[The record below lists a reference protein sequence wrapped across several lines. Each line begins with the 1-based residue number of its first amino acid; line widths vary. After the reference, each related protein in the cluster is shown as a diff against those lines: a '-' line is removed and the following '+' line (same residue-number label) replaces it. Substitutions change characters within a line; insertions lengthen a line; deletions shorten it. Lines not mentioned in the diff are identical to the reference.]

1 MRRRFRMTSSGRGPN
16 DPWFRIGTLDVG
28 TTVLW
33 TILSVVAMLFG
44 AATMRTPL
52 ADAFMLDP
60 EQILHGE
67 IWRVVTWPFSY
78 PGGVGIWPLLAI
90 VMFWYFGKDLE
101 EHLLGRSRMLQFV
114 LSVTVIFAVVAVAIH
129 AIFGNNGS
137 LVVDSTLSTVELVV
151 LLAWIG
157 EWPHRRFLFNIPA
170 WVFGA
175 VILALSLIQYLQ
187 YGVWWMALYLVVG
200 LMLST
205 VAARSLGML
214 SEHHALPKL
223 HLPHRNRRRGTA
235 RHQHGPRAR
244 RIHRHPSQGPTVVAG
259 PWEGSA
265 AQSGSAD
272 QARMDALLEKIHE
285 KGQASLSKS
294 EQKELLE
301 LRERLRRR

>member
-1 MRRRFRMTSSGRGPN
+1 MTSSGRGPN

-33 TILSVVAMLFG
+33 TMLSVVAMLFG
-44 AATMRTPL
+44 AAMMRTTQSHVL
-52 ADAFMLDP
+52 VLDP
-60 EQILHGE
+60 ERILHGE
-67 IWRVVTWPFSY
+67 IWRVVTWPFAY
-78 PGGVGIWPLLAI
+78 PGGVGFWPVLTV

-114 LSVTVIFAVVAVAIH
+114 LSVTVIFAVVAVAIQ
-129 AIFGNNGS
+129 AIFGDAAA
-137 LVVDSTLSTVELVV
+137 VVDPYGLSTVQLVV
-151 LLAWIG
+151 LLAWIA

-187 YGVWWMALYLVVG
+187 YGEWWMALYLVIG
-200 LMLST
+200 LALAT

-223 HLPHRNRRRGTA
+223 HLPHRQRRGGTQ

-244 RIHRHPSQGPTVVAG
+244 RAHRHPSQGPTVVAG

-265 AQSGSAD
+265 AHGSTD

-285 KGQASLSKS
+285 KGQASLSKA